1 MKSDYI
7 FYRVSRLVSAFS
19 IELFGVSPFD
29 FYPSDATPQ
38 DLFELLCDGYSA
50 FGRDHASAALLA
62 DGALLSIP
70 ILRSRLLSDAG
81 SIYAADPAA
90 DSLEEIIA
98 CYPGFFATLCHRV
111 AHTVYET
118 GERSFARFIAEYA
131 HSLTGIDIH
140 PGASIGGGFAID
152 HGTGIVIGE
161 TAVIGDDV
169 RLYQG
174 VTVGA
179 KSLPRGSDGSLD
191 KTKKRHPT
199 IGDRCT
205 VYANATIL
213 GGDTVVGSDSVIG
226 ANVWLTYSVP
236 PGTVVHYERK

>member
-1 MKSDYI
+1 MKFDYN
-7 FYRVSRLVSAFS
+7 FYRVSGLIRAFS
-19 IELFGVSPFD
+19 LELFGIFSFD
-29 FYPSDATPQ
+29 FNVNASEVDR
-38 DLFELLCDGYSA
+38 LSERLLEAYMA
-50 FGRDHASAALLA
+50 FGEDEPSAVRLA
-62 DGALLSIP
+62 DEIALCTP
-70 ILRSRLLSDAG
+70 TLRSLLTLDAE

-98 CYPGFFATLCHRV
+98 CYPGFFATLCHRL
-111 AHTVYET
+111 AHKVYET
-118 GERSFARFIAEYA
+118 GHRPLSRLIAEYA
-131 HSLTGIDIH
+131 HSLTGVDIH
-140 PGASIGGGFAID
+140 PGASIGRGLAID
-152 HGTGIVIGE
+152 HGTGLVIGE
-161 TAVIGDDV
+161 TAVIGDNV

-179 KSLPRGSDGSLD
+179 KSFPRGLDGGFD
-191 KTKKRHPT
+191 RAKKRHPT

-213 GGDTVVGSDSVIG
+213 GADTVVGSDSVIG